1 MRSLL
6 ILLFVCAAYSLAC
19 FIKLNA
25 FWQAPGFEKDQ
36 RTLFWTESAMH
47 FYMADKVARGESL
60 GTLDTKAQSPEGI
73 QLNRDIAPAMP
84 WIAGDLYKW
93 LSPQMPLDI
102 FISYLFVFFSS
113 LTVVAVFLWVNALF
127 LPKGA
132 VAFTAY
138 LPGLLAAFLYAVS
151 GPSFVRSVGAYIK
164 EDLALPSLM
173 LGFVFFFLSLRT
185 ESSRGAVIAALFVSL
200 ALLSWHFSQFMLL
213 CFSAS
218 LILSLMVN
226 GLFTRAQ
233 AKALALFTLILA
245 ITSLAF
251 PVLRATA
258 FVCSPAM
265 AIFYAI
271 ITFHFTKGLEQTRR
285 QALTSL
291 VFILSILI
299 YFKSG
304 LAEQSHVFRLIIDK
318 LQFGLIKPEDP
329 TLLSYET
336 RSVWIEDFNSP
347 GLNFLLYTVSF
358 FLPFG
363 LAGLIVILKQAWQ
376 QKRALGTAARE
387 KLFVASF
394 GFIFL
399 FFFIVARRMI
409 TIEII
414 FLCVAISALL
424 QIGPRWSRWSLSAL
438 LVGVL
443 LFEGWKSY
451 SYFEPNPV
459 RQAVNH
465 YFPGGDLPEVFTVA
479 EHNDVL
485 HWIRSFVNPEHPIL
499 ASIGFSPVILAY
511 TGRPIVIHS
520 MFDAK
525 EMRDKVEVYLKALY
539 SDEDTFY
546 QYVQKNRAQ
555 VFIYESRHMLMN
567 GPNSDRYVA
576 GEMQPS
582 KDSAVYKFHFR
593 PESLKHFR
601 LVYQNIAYRIFTVDP
616 KIPSVRMLP
625 QPIYDERLLVDDR
638 NTELILFLQ
647 GARNLIFQGFQYGG
661 AGNVPTAIQYWEE
674 VKRQAP
680 YAVDIHAQLCLGYL
694 ITKNIKEATAN
705 CTTQVE
711 LQPHSPTGHYHM
723 ALLYEQTARYPQ
735 AIQEL
740 ESALLI
746 DPRMK
751 KAADRLKALS
761 TSSPQ

>member
-1 MRSLL
+1 
-6 ILLFVCAAYSLAC
+6 
-19 FIKLNA
+19 
-25 FWQAPGFEKDQ
+25 
-36 RTLFWTESAMH
+36 MH
-47 FYMADKVARGESL
+47 YYMADKVAKGESL
-60 GTLDTKAQSPEGI
+60 ETVDTKAQSPEGI

-84 WIAGDLYKW
+84 WIAGTLYIW

-102 FISYLFVFFSS
+102 FISYLFIFYSS

-127 LPKGA
+127 LPSGA
-132 VAFTAY
+132 VPFKAY
-138 LPGLLAAFLYAVS
+138 FPGLLATFLYAVS
-151 GPSFVRSVGAYIK
+151 GPSFVRSVGAFIK

-185 ESSRGAVIAALFVSL
+185 EPTDTKSWNSRRAVIAALFVSL

-213 CFSAS
+213 CFSSS
-218 LILSLMVN
+218 LVLSLVVN

-245 ITSLAF
+245 ITALAF

-258 FVCSPAM
+258 FICSPAM
-265 AIFYAI
+265 AILYAI
-271 ITFHFTKGLEQTRR
+271 ITFHFTAGLEKTRR
-285 QALTSL
+285 QVLTSL
-291 VFILSILI
+291 VFVLSILI

-318 LQFGLIKPEDP
+318 IQFGLIKPEDP

-336 RSVWIEDFNSP
+336 RSVWIEDFNTP

-376 QKRALGTAARE
+376 EKQVLGTAARE
-387 KLFVASF
+387 KLFVASL

-424 QIGPRWSRWSLSAL
+424 QIGPRWYRMSLSAL
-438 LVGVL
+438 LASVL
-443 LFEGWKSY
+443 FFEGWKSY

-459 RQAVNH
+459 RQAVYH

-485 HWIRSFVNPEHPIL
+485 HWVRSFVNPEHPVL

-525 EMRDKVEVYLKALY
+525 EMRDKVEAYLKALY

-546 QYVQKNRAQ
+546 QFVQKNGAQ
-555 VFIYESRHMLMN
+555 VFIYESRNLLMN

-576 GEMQPS
+576 GQMNPS
-582 KDSAVYKFHFR
+582 KDSAVHKFHFR

-601 LVYQNIAYRIFTVDP
+601 LVYQNMAYRIFTVDP
-616 KIPSVRMLP
+616 KIQPIKMLS
-625 QPIYDERLLVDDR
+625 QPIYDERLLVD
-638 NTELILFLQ
+638 NMNSELISFLQ
-647 GARNLIFQGFQYGG
+647 GARNLLLQGFQYGG
-661 AGNVPTAIQYWEE
+661 AGNVPAAIQYWEE

-694 ITKNIKEATAN
+694 ITKNIKEATSN
-705 CTTQVE
+705 CTTQME

-751 KAADRLKALS
+751 KAADRLKKLS
-761 TSSPQ
+761 TGYQQ

>member
-1 MRSLL
+1 MRSTLL
-6 ILLFVCAAYSLAC
+6 VFAAYALAC
-19 FIKLNA
+19 FIKINA
-25 FWQAPGFEKDQ
+25 FWQAPGFEKDH

-47 FYMADKVARGESL
+47 YYMADKVAKGEPL
-60 GTLDTKAQSPEGI
+60 GQMDTKAQSPEGI

-84 WIAGDLYKW
+84 WIAGTLYRW
-93 LSPQMPLDI
+93 LSPKMPLDI
-102 FISYLFVFFSS
+102 FISYLFVFYSS
-113 LTVVAVFLWVNALF
+113 LTVVAVFLWANALF
-127 LPKGA
+127 KAHLPA
-132 VAFTAY
+132 
-138 LPGLLAAFLYAVS
+138 LLAAFLYAIS
-151 GPSFVRSVGAYIK
+151 GPSFVRSVGAFIK

-173 LGFVFFFLSLRT
+173 LGFLFFFLSIRT
-185 ESSRGAVIAALFVSL
+185 DPTEVKAQNSRRAVLAGLFVSL

-218 LILSLMVN
+218 LVLSLLVI
-226 GLFTRAQ
+226 GPFGRAQ

-245 ITSLAF
+245 VTALVF

-258 FVCSPAM
+258 FACSPAM
-265 AIFYAI
+265 AILYAI
-271 ITFHFTKGLEQTRR
+271 LTFHFTTGLEKTRR
-285 QALTSL
+285 QVLTSL
-291 VFILSILI
+291 VFGLSILI

-304 LAEQSHVFRLIIDK
+304 LAEQTHVFRLIIDK

-329 TLLSYET
+329 ALLSYET

-347 GLNFLLYTVSF
+347 NLNFLLYTVSMI
-358 FLPFG
+358 LPFG
-363 LAGLIVILKQAWQ
+363 IAGLIIILKQAWQ
-376 QKRALGTAARE
+376 ERRTHGTAARE

-394 GFIFL
+394 GFVFL
-399 FFFIVARRMI
+399 FFFVVARRMI

-414 FLCVAISALL
+414 FLCVALSALV
-424 QIGPRWSRWSLSAL
+424 QVGPRWTRVSLSGL
-438 LVGVL
+438 LVGL
-443 LFEGWKSY
+443 LFFEGWKSY

-459 RQAVNH
+459 REVINH
-465 YFPGGDLPEVFTVA
+465 YFPGRDLPEVFTVA

-485 HWIRSFVNPEHPIL
+485 HWVKSFVNPEHSIL
-499 ASIGFSPVILAY
+499 TSIGFSPVILAY

-525 EMRDKVEVYLKALY
+525 EMRDKVEAYLKALY

-546 QYVQKNRAQ
+546 QFVQKNGAQ

-576 GEMQPS
+576 GQMKPS

-593 PESLKHFR
+593 PESLRHFR

-616 KIPSVRMLP
+616 KIQSVKMLP
-625 QPIYDERLLVDDR
+625 QPIYDERLLVDNI
-638 NTELILFLQ
+638 NTELISFLQ
-647 GARNLIFQGFQYGG
+647 NARNLMFQGFQYGG
-661 AGNVPTAIQYWEE
+661 AGHVPSAIRYWEE

-694 ITKNIKEATAN
+694 IIKNIKEATAN
-705 CTTQVE
+705 CTAQME

-723 ALLYEQTARYPQ
+723 ALLYEQTARHPQ

-746 DPRMK
+746 DPRMN
-751 KAADRLKALS
+751 KASDRLKRLNPS
-761 TSSPQ
+761 YQP